1 MNDRLML
8 RPLFG
13 GSLSCDVPESFAD
26 VSTFRQVPDNQEVFA
41 NAATDQCVIVE
52 LLQYEDIVQ
61 DAQSALYFFNEI
73 AQSNGCGPDEVTVLF
88 EETSNAEYTGINVP
102 HATQIIVGDQCV
114 AKFIEGDHAKNVVR
128 VYLGNIRLPTV
139 TTDVVLSVSTPIR
152 ISPASSSR
160 EAFQFQQD
168 QESASLIFKQAL
180 HSFVVKD
187 WSLFT

>member
-1 MNDRLML
+1 ML
-8 RPLFG
+8 RLLFG
-13 GSLSCDVPESFAD
+13 GALSCDVPESFKD

-52 LLQYEDIVQ
+52 LLQYEELIQ
-61 DAQSALYFFNEI
+61 DAQSARYFFNEI
-73 AQSNGCGPDEVTVLF
+73 AQSNGCGPDEVTVLL
-88 EETSNAEYTGINVP
+88 EETLNAEYTKINVP

-114 AKFIEGDHAKNVVR
+114 AKFKEGDHAKNVVR

-139 TTDVVLSVSTPIR
+139 STDVLLSVSTPIR
-152 ISPASSSR
+152 INPASSSR

-168 QESASLIFKQAL
+168 QETASFIFKQAL
-180 HSFVVKD
+180 HSLTIKD